1 MAERMLILKKP
12 RLRPARRLLLSLNQ
26 RTPIYSYEFKIKI
39 YTNFTNFAPWAST
52 TQVPEK
58 AYRYLSGHLAE
69 NPEIN
74 YEIN

>member
-1 MAERMLILKKP
+1 MAERGLSPKNP
-12 RLRPARRLLLSLNQ
+12 CLRPARRLLLSLDQ
-26 RTPIYSYEFKIKI
+26 KTPIYNHEFKIKI
-39 YTNFTNFAPWAST
+39 YINFANFAPWASS

-58 AYRYLSGHLAE
+58 AYRYLSGNLAE